1 MGWIDTLPGALSAV
15 SHPVVIAIAS
25 ILTVI
30 EFLATLIPGVAS
42 VWETIHTAIRPPAA
56 AALAV
61 LTAWH
66 GDPAL
71 IAAAALL
78 GGGLGF
84 ATHATKLGLRY
95 TIDTSPE
102 PVTNGVANVAELSAV
117 ATIAYTVWHHP
128 YITLAVALLVL
139 VLLVLL
145 VRRSGERHDA
155 PSAESA
161 RRRQPRRPAGPNEFG
176 WARKL
181 PLETR
186 PQRKPSEAGRQHA
199 RERVAIDPREITVEA
214 SVGGRPHVPAWMRD
228 AVLDRS
234 AIALASVAPVVLGD
248 ELLFAVCLERA
259 RPSDRVRAQPRPFR
273 TGSPRILTREGATLA
288 VRNECVSHRQRT
300 VRFVV

>member
-1 MGWIDTLPGALSAV
+1 MSSLTTLVQALGVAYASGISPYATVALVGIANRMGWIDALPGALGAV
-15 SHPVVIAIAS
+15 SHPLVIALACV
-25 ILTVI
+25 LTAV

-102 PVTNGVANVAELSAV
+102 PVTNGAANIAELGVV
-117 ATIAYTVWHHP
+117 ATIAYTIWNHP
-128 YITLAVALLVL
+128 YITLTIAL

-145 VRRSGERHDA
+145 ILAVRSIWRAARRSLR
-155 PSAESA
+155 SV
-161 RRRQPRRPAGPNEFG
+161 F
-176 WARKL
+176 
-181 PLETR
+181 T
-186 PQRKPSEAGRQHA
+186 A
-199 RERVAIDPREITVEA
+199 RERPT
-214 SVGGRPHVPAWMRD
+214 
-228 AVLDRS
+228 
-234 AIALASVAPVVLGD
+234 
-248 ELLFAVCLERA
+248 
-259 RPSDRVRAQPRPFR
+259 
-273 TGSPRILTREGATLA
+273 T
-288 VRNECVSHRQRT
+288 
-300 VRFVV
+300 